1 MSFEELLTNLVLV
14 VMNLLNDGYEF
25 LSSLF

>member
-25 LSSLF
+25 LSNLF